1 MAVRVTQTAIQ
12 VVTDPE
18 NVRVT
23 QTAIQVVTDLQNV
36 RVTQTAV
43 QAVWVFHHLPEIAC
57 DGATTSAITI
67 AIVPTANATQHEF
80 FITLDAEPDP
90 DVDAPEST
98 VAGEPTSHVFAGL
111 ATGSDYYIVV
121 RSTVDGNTYD
131 SEVLHC
137 QTAAAGAAP
146 AYVSVSVTGAT
157 TATVYPEDV
166 GAAATTVYYE
176 WELDSEIDWTAPIGS
191 TSKTGAGRFTLDITG
206 LSTAVYKVR
215 VRYGYAAGPSYWTEV
230 SWNQNYTG
238 LTAAKPGNFTTP
250 AVPGWILSAALTVEW
265 TLNSGWWAT
274 ELADSTDG
282 SSYSALAS
290 GSPLSVS
297 SYLIDPT
304 DYTED
309 DTVWL
314 RVTATDGVTT
324 TYFYTVLFVD
334 MDGSAEY
341 FGSQNCISDAVWNN
355 ATILG
360 SGPVWRVPSTD
371 IYTPCSIWSTNGGDA
386 TIILSPTYGIGPAGF
401 IAGVG
406 GNQAARGT
414 TLLWWMNQEVE
425 MSFWGLK
432 YLDEDGNAWV
442 EVEVLNL
449 NRWPVTGSAGD
460 LYGNANIYLNVREAG
475 LSADLSTVAI
485 ISNGVSQGFFPPGPF
500 PVDKQPH
507 YVSLAFYRLD
517 PSGAPEEYTYV
528 LSYSGAGTNQF
539 ATGTVTVA
547 GALPCGTVAP
557 WVGRGRTLNFSGWSI
572 IESFFANRLGI
583 CSPTFTP
590 PSVPP
595 GTQPFGTGGYPANP
609 SKPCVVELTVYEAD
623 RTTEAWQATDDPAD
637 PASFQILLEPDN
649 YGAQVVD
656 FLTGSASLA
665 TVRVSLID
673 PPTITGD
680 QDSGIMT
687 GRLVDSLQRGAIMGR
702 RARLRRYISPT
713 DGWVTI
719 VDGDALAPSLNA
731 SYSGFSFAIRDTRER
746 ERKTKA
752 FQKATTTALLPR
764 GVVRQGAG
772 PFALGSYIP
781 NIEEFPLT
789 ATFRDDGN
797 HTYYFDLRPVYWS
810 SSTTIN
816 SHRVIV
822 MDDANEAARGRLYE
836 TLPFT
841 GGANRAQH
849 FIFPTHTVW
858 WRPVG
863 GTTNDWV
870 KIRPRFEWLD
880 AIDQIEITGF
890 DSELVTYQGQ
900 EVRAAR
906 RIFALPAPTGIWGT
920 TPKPA
925 DAPLP
930 TVGDV
935 CEVLVV
941 YNGPPTDSLPFHWE
955 GELGEGLRN
964 AFDGEFSPKAPS
976 PAGTYQ
982 ADEYDPGVTVN
993 TGIRYDAAV
1002 LATMTEP
1009 MKIRVKEPVPD
1020 VREYIEKYW
1029 VAPAGYAEALDND
1042 GQVSPLHQ
1050 RFPTSTVGLIT
1061 IDNSIARA
1069 EPGWQQGETKINL
1082 IQYKYGRLF
1091 YSPVDQDGLPI
1102 GDIDGIV
1109 RQEVEIWYVAAGGNL
1124 PVAITG
1130 PEFLAEVSD
1139 SIALHGEQIHVI
1151 EGEGFLAVEALD
1163 IAFDPTAEQGWIN
1176 AAERAATLLPRYAF
1190 GTPIIEV
1197 DVRRDATKTLR
1208 AGSWIGVDLSWMPD
1222 YATGRRGL
1230 QRYAQIFELPDL
1242 NCAWR
1247 RIRAELG
1254 EALYLRTYTGHGGGG
1269 SGGSAPYTSTP
1280 YVPASTAESR
1290 FVRRWFL
1297 RWRLFLEA

>member
-1 MAVRVTQTAIQ
+1 MGPGLFDAVV
-12 VVTDPE
+12 
-18 NVRVT
+18 
-23 QTAIQVVTDLQNV
+23 
-36 RVTQTAV
+36 AV
-43 QAVWVFHHLPEIAC
+43 GGGGF
-57 DGATTSAITI
+57 
-67 AIVPTANATQHEF
+67 
-80 FITLDAEPDP
+80 
-90 DVDAPEST
+90 
-98 VAGEPTSHVFAGL
+98 
-111 ATGSDYYIVV
+111 
-121 RSTVDGNTYD
+121 
-131 SEVLHC
+131 
-137 QTAAAGAAP
+137 
-146 AYVSVSVTGAT
+146 
-157 TATVYPEDV
+157 
-166 GAAATTVYYE
+166 
-176 WELDSEIDWTAPIGS
+176 TAPPVPCWRI
-191 TSKTGAGRFTLDITG
+191 D
-206 LSTAVYKVR
+206 AVYSVQW
-215 VRYGYAAGPSYWTEV
+215 S
-230 SWNQNYTG
+230 
-238 LTAAKPGNFTTP
+238 
-250 AVPGWILSAALTVEW
+250 
-265 TLNSGWWAT
+265 LNSGWSAT

-282 SSYSALAS
+282 STYSALLT
-290 GSPLSVS
+290 GSPLSVT
-297 SYLIDPT
+297 SYSLDPAS
-304 DYTED
+304 YTED
-309 DTVWL
+309 ALVWL
-314 RVTATDGVTT
+314 RLTITNGVTT
-324 TYFYTVLFVD
+324 QYIYTSVFID
-334 MDGSAEY
+334 EDGSAQV
-341 FGSQNCISDAVWNN
+341 FGRQSCISDAAWAA
-355 ATILG
+355 ATFLG
-360 SGPVWRVPSTD
+360 AGSVWRQLPSEP
-371 IYTPCSIWSTNGGDA
+371 YVPCSVWGTNGTDM
-386 TIILSPTYGIGPAGF
+386 TVVLDPTFGNGADGF
-401 IAGVG
+401 IAGIG
-406 GNQAARGT
+406 GNQAASGRT
-414 TLLWWMNQEVE
+414 RLYWMNLEVE
-425 MSFWGLK
+425 GAFWGIR
-432 YLDEDGNAWV
+432 YVAEDGTVWAELRFYNSF
-442 EVEVLNL
+442 
-449 NRWPVTGSAGD
+449 RWPISCSGHD
-460 LYGNANIYLNVREAG
+460 LYGGAGVYLNIRQAG
-475 LSADLSTVAI
+475 PLTTGLKNIETLGTD
-485 ISNGVSQGFFPPGPF
+485 SQGFFPPGPC

-507 YVSLAFYRLD
+507 FMTFAFYRAD
-517 PSGAPEEYTYV
+517 PSGAPLDYTYV
-528 LSYSGAGTNQF
+528 ISFGSVGDRGY
-539 ATGTVTVA
+539 ATGTVTLPET
-547 GALPCGTVAP
+547 LPCGVVAP
-557 WVGRGRTLNFSGWSI
+557 FVGKDNLFGHTGWSI
-572 IESFFANRLGI
+572 IESFFAHRYGT
-583 CSPTFTP
+583 CAPTL
-590 PSVPP
+590 PSSEPP
-595 GTQPFGTGGYPANP
+595 GEPPPGTGGYGVEP
-609 SKPCVVELTVYEAD
+609 SKPCIVELTVYEAD
-623 RTTEAWQATDDPAD
+623 RVTSAWQATDDPAD

-673 PPTITGD
+673 PPTITAD

-702 RARLRRYISPT
+702 RARLRRYISPS

-906 RIFALPAPTGIWGT
+906 RIFVLPAPTGIWGT

-1102 GDIDGIV
+1102 GDVDAIV

-1139 SIALHGEQIHVI
+1139 SIALYGEQIHVI

-1269 SGGSAPYTSTP
+1269 AGGSAPYTSTP
-1280 YVPASTAESR
+1280 YTPASGLVFGGYGTATYGDETY
-1290 FVRRWFL
+1290 
-1297 RWRLFLEA
+1297 